1 MKCPKVRSGDEQ
13 DQDEYKFLSRS
24 WSLTKLQY
32 RESESSAKSTYTCK
46 SKSQT
51 QKGSKEFS
59 GKSPL
64 SSHKTTL
71 KVKQLLLLFHVQ
83 FLSTLGST
91 WQLAANSLI
100 QPWVAYFEFDTN
112 ITTILLSLVVV

>member
-1 MKCPKVRSGDEQ
+1 MKCPKVRSGDE
-13 DQDEYKFLSRS
+13 QDEYKFLSRS

-112 ITTILLSLVVV
+112 ITTILLSLV